1 MPGAGPLPS
10 TGACIFPAEPV
21 GIWVCDSDGVP
32 IPRWTSAPP
41 AESAFGDKVWQVHR
55 PGQGPL
61 SQREMEVVGRKV
73 MGSAEGLMMES
84 RLPQALGCRKDG
96 SSNPRFGAGK
106 KQVPRGVGIG
116 WSREQ
121 HLGSL
126 CTRSCLSALRMRT
139 IRSLKHNSQV
149 CTQQRLVQ
157 SFGKTKRNGED
168 SSLPTA
174 LFSRPCPELGAG
186 ETRCR
191 SASLQGPSGVLVF
204 GPAVGLIGE
213 VPGPE
218 LGSHTG

>member
-1 MPGAGPLPS
+1 MHICTSSRVSIWGQGVAG
-10 TGACIFPAEPV
+10 
-21 GIWVCDSDGVP
+21 
-32 IPRWTSAPP
+32 
-41 AESAFGDKVWQVHR
+41 HR
-55 PGQGPL
+55 PGRDPL
-61 SQREMEVVGRKV
+61 SQREMVVVGREV
-73 MGSAEGLMMES
+73 VGSAEGLMIES

-96 SSNPRFGAGK
+96 SSTPRFGTGK
-106 KQVPRGVGIG
+106 KQVPGGVGIG
-116 WSREQ
+116 WSQEQ

-126 CTRSCLSALRMRT
+126 CTRFCRSALQMRS

-157 SFGKTKRNGED
+157 SFGKTKRNGKG

-186 ETRCR
+186 ETRCH
-191 SASLQGPSGVLVF
+191 SASLQGPGGVLVF
-204 GPAVGLIGE
+204 SPAVGLIGE